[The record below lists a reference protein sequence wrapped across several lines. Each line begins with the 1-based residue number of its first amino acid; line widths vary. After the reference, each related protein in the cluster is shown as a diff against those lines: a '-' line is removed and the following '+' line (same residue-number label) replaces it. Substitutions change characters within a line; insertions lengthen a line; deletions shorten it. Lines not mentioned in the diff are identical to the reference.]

1 MAAFGVCNGERR
13 RVVVYHF
20 VFRLQRYALFPNP
33 QNKIR
38 RRWITFREDNS
49 TLTLGRDRRYHFVF
63 TLPEKQ
69 LAQLPDR
76 LVHQAL
82 TIAQK
87 VDKMIA
93 GRVGKKGSKK

>member
-1 MAAFGVCNGERR
+1 M
-13 RVVVYHF
+13 
-20 VFRLQRYALFPNP
+20 QRYALFPNP

-49 TLTLGRDRRYHFVF
+49 SLTLGRDRRYYFVF

-82 TIAQK
+82 SIAQK

-93 GRVGKKGSKK
+93 GRVRKKGRKAK